1 MEIIGS
7 MDVPIVIGKRKLVQ
21 NLKVINAL
29 TNRNIILGRDFLGK
43 FDNVEFDFPQNKVLL
58 GNNWSTC
65 YTIESPEKVR
75 LHHNVSIPGRSK
87 GIVLVKC
94 KKSSSLITADFE
106 PVAIGGAS
114 GVYATRCHIIPDLD
128 GIFNITLLNV
138 NEHPISLGSRK
149 HIGNLIPSDETIP
162 QQDFAVITEQFAR
175 DVRCGESL
183 LPNEKERL
191 FSLLDTYKDIFAA
204 NPKKPSH
211 VTTMQHRIITDNAQP
226 VKQKPRRI
234 PQAWTSEVN
243 EQIQEMLQSLPKVVG
258 TPIQF

>member
-1 MEIIGS
+1 MTIWTREAPVSNIPPFSAVINIKFEYSTANALLDTGASCSLIDLGSVRKLKLNSPINNTSHHLVDASGNNMEIIGS

-21 NLKVINAL
+21 NVKVLNAL

-43 FDNVEFDFPQNKVLL
+43 FDNVEFDFPQNKVRLC
-58 GNNWSTC
+58 NNWSTC
-65 YTIESPEKVR
+65 YTIESPEKVC
-75 LHHNVSIPGRSK
+75 LHHNVSIPGRSE

-114 GVYATRCHIIPDLD
+114 GVYATRCCIIPDLD

-138 NEHPISLGSRK
+138 NEHPISLGYGK

-183 LPNEKERL
+183 LPNEKE
-191 FSLLDTYKDIFAA
+191 
-204 NPKKPSH
+204 
-211 VTTMQHRIITDNAQP
+211 
-226 VKQKPRRI
+226 
-234 PQAWTSEVN
+234 
-243 EQIQEMLQSLPKVVG
+243 
-258 TPIQF
+258 